1 MRARLLGLAVCAAA
15 YVGFSAVAPNE
26 VKWVARDGVGTSV
39 TDMADW
45 FDADN
50 WGVGGPVNSTADWAN
65 FADVTGV
72 RFIRLTDDAMTG
84 GFRGLSSTSLGE
96 GLAAANRVIV
106 TGDGYRLSNEGSTTS
121 THYETSGIDLYADL
135 GLGENAYVVDCNVAG
150 DIVNAQKMIIAWGTF
165 YHHMDWYAKEAGGA
179 RTNAQ
184 VFTHL
189 YQGSGWLRFIAPE
202 SSATDVTGRWSG
214 TAGQPYLT
222 RTGAD
227 HVLPVG
233 TLVHG
238 AGIPEGTYLKR
249 VYTRSLVELSQPLSD
264 DLTDGEVTFD
274 AQTARVYKKLSTY
287 ELATSAMCELEISKY
302 REEDDHRWE
311 VDYFAVPQDGR
322 AYWLSTRVGRYPGT
336 LVVHDATLV
345 RRYAFGSSHVEFAAA
360 GAGKQNGFPNAI
372 AFYSGSSKSSTSRFT
387 APSGLSA
394 SILCYSN
401 LQNRVVKDG
410 AGTLRVGL
418 EQTKV
423 ANTGT
428 LVAEEGLLEISSRT
442 PDVVTTAAGTLA
454 VSNGATLK
462 VAAGSR
468 FAATQLVAQPGATIV
483 LEKGAQIVVSGGG
496 RFIDGATVTGEGAI
510 VESGFS
516 GLGGDPVFAMPAP
529 QVVGVPA
536 FWVDAASLTNE
547 TPCGVVE
554 EEGGV
559 KYVSRWNDCRG
570 TDGCR
575 FCTNQVLRP
584 TLETGAKGPYVK
596 IAASS
601 SKANVR
607 GLVWDRRITGIKAA
621 FYVLDPTDGGGVF
634 LGDSKPTGG
643 MGDFMRGGIGK
654 SNSLIYTGAKCASAI
669 HYLNG
674 IEKKSSETLANE
686 TDPTIWEVHTVNA
699 DGGGADAFSLIG
711 GREHDL
717 SGNGRIHEFIIYTN
731 ALTYAERLQVAS
743 YLSQKWRGTADLP
756 YEFLDRR
763 QREDEYVVSD
773 HSGGVVAAEG
783 ETVGFAGLSGEGRFL
798 KAGQGQVWIF
808 DAVSPSTDI
817 AVAEGVLGVRSYSL
831 TESPVR
837 DAYLHLDA
845 SQTNTFKW
853 THNAAE
859 GLDRISEWKDLT
871 SGIKATPYFANCTNQ
886 PTLRLNAL
894 NGLAMADFGPGLG
907 SRNSYTMDLS
917 CLTFAGSKKIQTIF
931 TVLDT
936 AGGGSVLLGGS
947 AGRNDTGDGY
957 HGVWRD
963 VQSWP
968 TWYAQPLVIGT
979 SNRTIDGKAVN
990 SSSRSGDYA
999 KPNITEVRLNGAVV
1013 DQQNTGFTGGFDLV
1027 SVRSSVKMRGNLI
1040 GGIHYGYSAGGAAY
1054 GEIIYY
1060 ERYLGGDELK
1070 SVECYLNK
1078 KWFNRATPSYREAS
1092 LGTATVASGATLK
1105 VAGGAPLALTGLAGS
1120 GAVDGSVTLAEDGT
1134 VGVEV
1139 GPDGAVAPLT
1149 ISGALALPQAGVVLL
1164 SGDVR
1169 RLAAG
1174 DHAILCAADGLADGA
1189 LDGWTVEGG
1198 AAHRSYALS
1207 VRNGAVVLNVAKDG
1221 LLLLVK

>member
-1 MRARLLGLAVCAAA
+1 MKAGLLGLAACAAA
-15 YVGFSAVAPNE
+15 YAGFSAVAPNE
-26 VKWVARDGVGTSV
+26 VKWIVRDGVGTSV
-39 TDMADW
+39 TNMADW
-45 FDADN
+45 FDAGN
-50 WGVGGPVNSTADWAN
+50 WGAGGPVNSTADWAN

-72 RFIRLTDDAMTG
+72 RFIRLTANATTG
-84 GFRGLSSTSLGE
+84 GFRGMPGTSLGE
-96 GLAAANRVIV
+96 GLSAANRVIV
-106 TGDGYRLSNEGSTTS
+106 TGDGYRLSNEGSTTAK
-121 THYETSGIDLYADL
+121 HYETSGIDLYADL
-135 GLGENAYVVDCNVAG
+135 SLGENAYVVDCNVAG
-150 DIVNAQKMIIAWGTF
+150 DILNAKQMIIAWGIF
-165 YHHMDWYAKEAGGA
+165 YHHMDWYANEAGGA

-184 VFTHL
+184 AFTSL
-189 YQGSGWLRFIAPE
+189 YQGSGTLRFIAPE

-222 RTGAD
+222 RTGD
-227 HVLPVG
+227 NHVLPVG

-249 VYTRSLVELSQPLSD
+249 IYTRSLVELSQPLSA

-287 ELATSAMCELEISKY
+287 ELATTAMCEMEISKY

-311 VDYFAVPQDGR
+311 VDYFAVPQDRR
-322 AYWLSTRVGRYPGT
+322 AYWLSTRTGLHAGT

-345 RRYAFGSSHVEFAAA
+345 RNYGFGESHVEFAAA
-360 GAGKQNGFPNAI
+360 GTGKKNGFPNAI
-372 AFYSGSSKSSTSRFT
+372 AFSAGASKSSTSRFT
-387 APSGLSA
+387 APDGLSA

-410 AGTLRVGL
+410 AGTLRVGF
-418 EQTKV
+418 EQTKT
-423 ANTGT
+423 ANAGT
-428 LVAEEGLLEISSRT
+428 LVAEEGVLEISSRT
-442 PDVVTTAAGTLA
+442 PDVVTTVAGTLA

-462 VAAGSR
+462 VVAGSR
-468 FAATQLVAQPGATIV
+468 FAVSQLVAQPGAVID
-483 LEKGAQIVVSGGG
+483 LGKGAQIAVSGGKC
-496 RFIDGATVTGEGAI
+496 FIDGATVTGEGTI
-510 VESGFS
+510 VEAGFS

-529 QVVGVPA
+529 QVVGTPA
-536 FWVDAASLTNE
+536 FWVDAASLTNG
-547 TPCGVVE
+547 TPSGVVE

-570 TDGCR
+570 TDGYR
-575 FCTNQVLRP
+575 FCTNLVLRP
-584 TLETGAKGPYVK
+584 TLETGANGPYVK
-596 IAASS
+596 IAKSS

-607 GLVWDRRITGIKAA
+607 GLVWDRRIKGIKAA
-621 FYVLDPTDGGGVF
+621 FYVLDPADGGGVF
-634 LGDSKPTGG
+634 LGDSKPAGA
-643 MGDFMRGGIGK
+643 MGDFMRGGIEK
-654 SNSLIYTGAKCASAI
+654 SNALIYSGAKCASAI

-674 IEKKSSETLANE
+674 IEKKSTDSLANE
-686 TDPTIWEVHTVNA
+686 TGPTIWEVHPVNA
-699 DGGGADAFSLIG
+699 DGGTADAFSLMG

-717 SGNGRIHEFIIYTN
+717 SGNGRIHEFILYTN
-731 ALTYAERLQVAS
+731 VLTYAERLQVAS
-743 YLSQKWRGTADLP
+743 YLSQKWRGIAELP

-763 QREDEYVVSD
+763 QREGEYAVPSR
-773 HSGGVVAAEG
+773 SGYIAAAEG
-783 ETVGFAGLSGEGRFL
+783 ETVGFAGLSGEGRFV
-798 KAGQGQVWIF
+798 KSGKGQAWVF
-808 DAVSPSTDI
+808 DAISPSTDI
-817 AVAEGVLGVRSYSL
+817 TVAEGVLGVRSYLL
-831 TESPVR
+831 TGNPVR
-837 DAYLHLDA
+837 NAYLHLDA

-853 THNAAE
+853 TRKA

-871 SGIKATPYFANCTNQ
+871 SGIKATPQFANCTNQ

-917 CLTFAGSKKIQTIF
+917 CLKFAGSKKIQTIF

-947 AGRNDTGDGY
+947 AGRNDAGDGY

-979 SNRTIDGKAVN
+979 ATRTIDGKTLN

-999 KPNITEVRLNGAVV
+999 NTRKTEVRLNGAVV

-1027 SVRSSVKMRGNLI
+1027 SVRSTATMRGNLI

-1078 KWFNRATPSYREAS
+1078 KWFNRTTPSYREAS
-1092 LGTATVASGATLK
+1092 LGTVTVASGATLK
-1105 VAGGAPLALTGLAGS
+1105 VAGGATLALTGLAGS

-1149 ISGALALPQAGVVLL
+1149 VSGALALPQSGVVVL

-1174 DHAILCAADGLADGA
+1174 DHEILCAADGLADGA
-1189 LDGWTVEGG
+1189 LDGWTVAGG
-1198 AAHRSYALS
+1198 AAHCSYALF
-1207 VRNGAVVLNVAKDG
+1207 VRNGAVVLNVVKDG